1 MARIQIKRGLKSNLP
16 SSGMLP
22 GEQFFT
28 TDRGTL
34 HIALSETT
42 KLPVVPAIDDLNTM
56 PSVATDDYL
65 LMHDTS
71 EVAGQKEKKIAFS
84 DFKQALNI
92 GEFDTDEKVAVTANG
107 QAGYLWGEGS
117 TNDGVIRSSTSV
129 TIQKDINDS
138 FVQLAVGDVDF
149 GTF

>member
-34 HIALSETT
+34 HIALSDTT
-42 KLPVVPAIDDLNTM
+42 KLPVVPAIDDLGSM
-56 PSVATDDYL
+56 PSVSTDDYL

-71 EVAGQKEKKIAFS
+71 ETVGQKEKKIAFS

-107 QAGYLWGEGS
+107 QAGYLWGSNG
-117 TNDGVIRSSTSV
+117 NDGVIRSSTSV
-129 TIQKDINDS
+129 AVQKDINDS

>member
-1 MARIQIKRGLKSNLP
+1 MARIQIKRGLKANLP

-22 GEQFFT
+22 GEQYFT

-34 HIALSETT
+34 HIALTDATSVA
-42 KLPVVPAIDDLNTM
+42 VVPAIEELADM
-56 PSVATDDYL
+56 PSVASDDYL

-71 EVAGQKEKKIAFS
+71 ETVGQKEKKIAFS
-84 DFKQALNI
+84 NLKEALNI

-107 QAGYLWGEGS
+107 QAGYLWGTNG
-117 TNDGVIRSSTSV
+117 NDGVIRPSNSV
-129 TIQKDINDS
+129 AIQKDINDS